1 VNADDPPPYQAAL
14 KAGVI
19 PLLAGALQ
27 PLQAGTSALEAVF
40 EASWALTNLAV
51 GDTDIV
57 KAVVPLAP
65 ILIAHVGGESGL
77 SIAEQ
82 CAWALGNIAGEDA
95 EYRSI
100 LISNGALEPLTSL
113 FIKCSKAA
121 RQRIEEDS
129 QKLGLENSS
138 VSAAST
144 ALWALTNIVRNLEDT
159 YTHVGEVMKSEGI
172 DETLVWCLTQ
182 DAPEPIALEASW
194 FLALTTSGPELYV
207 HRLLNAGLLPPL
219 CKRLQTQVDVAL
231 INSGLYPSP
240 LSHPSAVLSP
250 LLRCLGN
257 TMACGSEQVTDYF
270 FPEKSSSVLNATVL
284 CAESH
289 HHRLQQEA
297 AWVLGNVAGIPG
309 RQGVDA
315 LKSSHAIPVLMSL
328 LKHQPFQV
336 RKEAA
341 FALMNV
347 AAGGG
352 NGEGDLEA
360 LNYLF
365 GSDIDAVKA
374 MVSLMRSSDM
384 SVARLGLQFVDTL
397 CRSLPNGVREV
408 EAADG
413 IDALEALRFEPSAP
427 RELQNAAAMI
437 VDQYWGAE
445 AGDKGS

>member
-1 VNADDPPPYQAAL
+1 M
-14 KAGVI
+14 
-19 PLLAGALQ
+19 
-27 PLQAGTSALEAVF
+27 F
-40 EASWALTNLAV
+40 EASWAITNLAV

-65 ILIAHVGGESGL
+65 ILIAHIGGESGL

-100 LISNGALEPLTSL
+100 LIANGALQALAKM
-113 FIKCSKAA
+113 FIKCCKAVK
-121 RQRIEEDS
+121 QRVEEESPS
-129 QKLGLENSS
+129 QKLGLESTS
-138 VSAAST
+138 VSAAAT
-144 ALWALTNIVRNLEDT
+144 ALWALTNIVRNLDDT
-159 YTHVGEVMKSEGI
+159 YTHVGEVLKSQGI
-172 DETLVWCLTQ
+172 DGILVWCLTQ
-182 DAPEPIALEASW
+182 EAPEPIALEASW
-194 FLALTTSGPELYV
+194 FLALITSGPESYV
-207 HRLLNAGLLPPL
+207 HRLLDAGLLPPL
-219 CKRLQTQVDVAL
+219 CKRLQTQVDVTL
-231 INSGLYPSP
+231 INSSLYPAP
-240 LSHPSAVLSP
+240 PSHPSAILAP

-257 TMACGSEQVTDYF
+257 TMACGSRKVIEYF
-270 FPEKSSSVLNATVL
+270 FPDKASGVLNVTVL

-315 LKSSHAIPVLMSL
+315 LKSSHAIPVLLSL

-352 NGEGDLEA
+352 DGLGDSEA

-365 GSDIDAVKA
+365 GSDIEAVKA
-374 MVSLMRSSDM
+374 MVSLMKSSDM
-384 SVARLGLQFVDTL
+384 SVARLGLQFVDML
-397 CRSLPNGVREV
+397 CRNLPNGVKEV

-427 RELQNAAAMI
+427 GELQTAAAML

-445 AGDKGS
+445 VGEEAS